1 MKKSSE
7 HNNLQQAKPTQV
19 GRLAQKLVYVC
30 LSLHLLW
37 LLLSFV
43 LNVVLSSLCFLPYY
57 PVKKSC
63 LLGIRDKTKWW
74 TRKKKRGRVDRDLGI
89 FSRLTLCSPEHFP
102 FTMITSYSY
111 LNSNEAFLQCHSRAL
126 CSCCCYC
133 RHVLLPLQ
141 THCIYSE
148 DNEPSEYRSLAKLLP
163 PLSLLKI
170 SEQILYCIT
179 LIFTF

>member
-1 MKKSSE
+1 M
-7 HNNLQQAKPTQV
+7 
-19 GRLAQKLVYVC
+19 G
-30 LSLHLLW
+30 
-37 LLLSFV
+37 
-43 LNVVLSSLCFLPYY
+43 
-57 PVKKSC
+57 
-63 LLGIRDKTKWW
+63 DKGQNKIVNEN
-74 TRKKKRGRVDRDLGI
+74 KKRGRVDRDLGI
-89 FSRLTLCSPEHFP
+89 SSRLTLCSPEHFP

-148 DNEPSEYRSLAKLLP
+148 DNELSEYRSLAKLRP
-163 PLSLLKI
+163 PLSLLKT

>member
-1 MKKSSE
+1 M
-7 HNNLQQAKPTQV
+7 LFT
-19 GRLAQKLVYVC
+19 
-30 LSLHLLW
+30 
-37 LLLSFV
+37 LLSCKKI
-43 LNVVLSSLCFLPYY
+43 LSF
-57 PVKKSC
+57 
-63 LLGIRDKTKWW
+63 GDKGQNKMVNE
-74 TRKKKRGRVDRDLGI
+74 KKKRGRVDRDLGI

-148 DNEPSEYRSLAKLLP
+148 DNEPSEYRSIAKLLP
-163 PLSLLKI
+163 PLSLLKT